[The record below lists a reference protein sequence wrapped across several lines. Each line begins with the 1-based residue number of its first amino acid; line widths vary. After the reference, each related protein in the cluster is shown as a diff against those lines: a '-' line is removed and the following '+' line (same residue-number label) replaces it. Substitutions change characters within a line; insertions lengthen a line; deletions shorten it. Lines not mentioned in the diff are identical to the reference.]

1 MNPEFLQAVGTYVS
15 VLAVV
20 VSVINLATQVRRQTK
35 SLQSQNYGR
44 ALDRLASVQ
53 SRLGTDPAAANVF
66 NRGVRNPGS
75 LSFDERTQFTW
86 LLYEIFGAFEFMFDE
101 AQDGRLAAHVW
112 KRWSDTLSWWIS
124 LPGVQAWWRARPTPF
139 NERFSEFVDAR
150 IRTPSF
156 DARQAQ
162 RWRQFLDSQA
172 ARDAQA
178 RPATPTAEAP
188 GQ

>member
-1 MNPEFLQAVGTYVS
+1 M
-15 VLAVV
+15 
-20 VSVINLATQVRRQTK
+20 
-35 SLQSQNYGR
+35 
-44 ALDRLASVQ
+44 ALDPDDIAVDARTFQFKAGGDEAGVTERLQGVETFDPRLAGMALV
-53 SRLGTDPAAANVF
+53 
-66 NRGVRNPGS
+66 
-75 LSFDERTQFTW
+75 
-86 LLYEIFGAFEFMFDE
+86 YE

-112 KRWSDTLSWWIS
+112 KRWSDTLSWWMS
-124 LPGVQAWWRARPTPF
+124 LPGVQAWWHAKPTPF

-150 IRTPSF
+150 FRTPSF
-156 DARQAQ
+156 DAMQAQ

>member
-1 MNPEFLQAVGTYVS
+1 MNPELLQAIGTYVS

-20 VSVINLATQVRRQTK
+20 ISVINLATQVRRQTK

-53 SRLGTDPAAANVF
+53 SRLGTDPVAANVF

-86 LLYEIFGAFEFMFDE
+86 ILYEIFGAFEFMFDE

-112 KRWSDTLSWWIS
+112 QRWSDTLSWWIS
-124 LPGVQAWWRARPTPF
+124 LPGVQAWWHARPTPF

-156 DARQAQ
+156 DVERAR
-162 RWRQFLDSQA
+162 RWTQFLSSQTH
-172 ARDAQA
+172 RETQA
-178 RPATPTAEAP
+178 
-188 GQ
+188 